1 MSLDLSALVLG
12 PNMDVWAKPVTVTPI
27 KSQPG
32 QSAYSAQG
40 IWTQSDID
48 VLLDGGERLA
58 SSTLTLG
65 IKLDD
70 FAAAGAGVWPAVG
83 DQISVL
89 RSDIPGLAA
98 GVTGSA
104 NFVIDVVRPDGQGGA
119 KLTLKALTPVN
130 AP

>member
-1 MSLDLSALVLG
+1 MTVDLSDLVLG
-12 PNMDVWAKPVTVTPI
+12 PNMDVWAKPVMVTPV

-32 QSAYSAQG
+32 QPAYAAEG
-40 IWTQSDID
+40 IWTQTDID

-70 FAAAGAGVWPAVG
+70 FVAAAAGVWPAVG
-83 DQISVL
+83 DQLSVL
-89 RSDIPGLAA
+89 RSDIPGLAP
-98 GVTGSA
+98 GVSGSA
-104 NFVIDVVRPDGQGGA
+104 NFLIDMVRPDGQGGA
-119 KLTLKALTPVN
+119 KLILKALTPVN